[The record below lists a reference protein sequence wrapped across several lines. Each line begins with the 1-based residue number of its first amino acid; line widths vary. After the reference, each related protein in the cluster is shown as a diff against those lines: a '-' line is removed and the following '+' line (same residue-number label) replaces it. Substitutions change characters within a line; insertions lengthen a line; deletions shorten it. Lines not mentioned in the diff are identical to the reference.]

1 MKKILITG
9 VTGQDGSHM
18 ADYLLQNTSHTVI
31 GGVRRLSVKNH
42 KNIEHL
48 LTNPRFFLI
57 DLDVTDIQ
65 NIDRVIE
72 EEKPDYFINF
82 AANSFVGCSWDMA
95 HNHMQTNCMAV
106 LHQLEAIRR
115 HHPKCR
121 YYNAGSSEEFGD
133 VIVAPQSEE
142 HPLRPRSPYGASKC
156 AARHLVKVYRDS
168 YNLYAVQGWLF
179 NHEGV
184 RRGEEFVTRK
194 ITKHVARIFMQ
205 LQRRAEVTPLQ
216 LGNLDSK
223 RDWSDAEDF
232 VDGVWKML
240 NQDTPQ
246 DYVLSSDE
254 THTIREFVEEA
265 FNFAGFH
272 RGQCSWQGEGLDEKY
287 FHGDDCLV
295 EINKD
300 FYRPAEVDLL
310 LGDSTKA
317 REELG
322 WEPKS
327 NFLQLVKKMV
337 DADLGDVISS

>member
-1 MKKILITG
+1 MTLMTF
-9 VTGQDGSHM
+9 M
-18 ADYLLQNTSHTVI
+18 
-31 GGVRRLSVKNH
+31 
-42 KNIEHL
+42 
-48 LTNPRFFLI
+48 RF
-57 DLDVTDIQ
+57 
-65 NIDRVIE
+65 
-72 EEKPDYFINF
+72 K
-82 AANSFVGCSWDMA
+82 
-95 HNHMQTNCMAV
+95 
-106 LHQLEAIRR
+106 
-115 HHPKCR
+115 
-121 YYNAGSSEEFGD
+121 AG
-133 VIVAPQSEE
+133 
-142 HPLRPRSPYGASKC
+142 
-156 AARHLVKVYRDS
+156 
-168 YNLYAVQGWLF
+168 F
-179 NHEGV
+179 NHEGI
-184 RRGEEFVTRK
+184 RRGDEFVTRK
-194 ITKHVARIFMQ
+194 ITKNVARIFSAVQ
-205 LQRRAEVTPLQ
+205 SGSDIIPLQ

-246 DYVLSSDE
+246 DYVLSSGE

-272 RGQCSWQGEGLDEKY
+272 RSQCSWQGEDLEEKY
-287 FHGDDCLV
+287 FHGDDCIV